1 MGKKE
6 TGGAV
11 IANDDA
17 SPERISVAVPRELV
31 IDYLKIFD
39 ELERATHAHRQFHH
53 SEASRLSQ
61 TLLKQPFPERRLV
74 SPAQVQLIIDLSER
88 GPGTIGELATRL
100 KVTPSAISLLVD
112 RMESHGIVERI
123 RSTLDRRVVQVR
135 LTDVATQIS
144 AIMLRVARAQMEEF
158 LESTPPDQ
166 REPFLRNLTR
176 FVKTIER
183 VEDFIPTAPPLTT
196 PEVT

>member
-1 MGKKE
+1 MGQKE
-6 TGGAV
+6 TGGAEL
-11 IANDDA
+11 ANDDA
-17 SPERISVAVPRELV
+17 NTERIAVPRELL
-31 IDYLKIFD
+31 IDYLKVFD
-39 ELERATHAHRQFHH
+39 ALERATHAHRQYYH

-61 TLLKQPFPERRLV
+61 ALMKQPFPERRLV

-88 GPGTIGELATRL
+88 GQGTIGELATRL

-112 RMESHGIVERI
+112 RMETHGIVERV
-123 RSTLDRRVVQVR
+123 RSTQDRRVVQVR

-144 AIMLRVARAQMEEF
+144 ASMLRVARAQMEEF
-158 LESTPPDQ
+158 LESTPSDE
-166 REPFLRNLTR
+166 REPFLRNLAR

-183 VEDFIPTAPPLTT
+183 VEDCIPSAPFTG

>member
-1 MGKKE
+1 MGQKE

-61 TLLKQPFPERRLV
+61 TLMKQPFPERRLV

>member
-1 MGKKE
+1 MDQKE
-6 TGGAV
+6 TA
-11 IANDDA
+11 
-17 SPERISVAVPRELV
+17 VAVVAADNPLAGEIAVAVSRDLV
-31 IDYLKIFD
+31 IDYLKVFD

-53 SEASRLSQ
+53 TEASRLSQ

-74 SPAQVQLIIDLSER
+74 SPAQVQLVIDLSER

-112 RMESHGIVERI
+112 RMESHGIVERV
-123 RSTLDRRVVQVR
+123 RSTIDRRVVLVR

-158 LESTPPDQ
+158 LEATPADE

-183 VEDFIPTAPPLTT
+183 VEDFIPDTQRVPTSEAT
-196 PEVT
+196 

>member
-1 MGKKE
+1 MGQKE

-31 IDYLKIFD
+31 IDYLKVFD

-61 TLLKQPFPERRLV
+61 TLMKQPFPERRLV

-166 REPFLRNLTR
+166 REPFLRNLAR

>member
-1 MGKKE
+1 MGQKE

-11 IANDDA
+11 LAKDDA
-17 SPERISVAVPRELV
+17 STEQIALAVPRDLV
-31 IDYLKIFD
+31 IDYLKVFD

-74 SPAQVQLIIDLSER
+74 SPAQVQLVIDLSER

-158 LESTPPDQ
+158 LEATPADE
-166 REPFLRNLTR
+166 REPFLKNLTR

-183 VEDFIPTAPPLTT
+183 VEDFIPDTPRLTPPEAT
-196 PEVT
+196 